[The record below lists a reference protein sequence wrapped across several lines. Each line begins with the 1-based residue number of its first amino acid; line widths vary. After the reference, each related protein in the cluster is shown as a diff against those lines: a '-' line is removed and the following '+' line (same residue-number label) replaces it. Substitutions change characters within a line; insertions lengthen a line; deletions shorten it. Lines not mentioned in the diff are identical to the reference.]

1 MTHDDAF
8 LQAIIESPDDDSLRL
23 IYADWLEDHGQ
34 PERAAFI
41 RVQCELARDAL
52 RPDSRREDLEAR
64 ERALLE
70 RHEGE
75 WLGPV
80 RGLVKRWTF
89 RRGFLEGVGLGAEE
103 FLTHAEALC
112 SQAPVRLARL
122 EFGPDTAHGT
132 LARLCRCSHL
142 GRLDAVRL
150 CFDPYQVDDAG
161 LRALA
166 GCPPLLRRL
175 DTLSATEC
183 MVSGAGLRAVV
194 TSPHLLRLRR
204 LHLNDCGLAGEQG
217 VRPLADSPQLARLA
231 DLSLRENALGDRGVR
246 VLAASPN
253 CGRLVSLDLAG
264 CGVTDAGAEA
274 LARSPHLG
282 RLEWLYLY
290 ENRLTQRGVRV
301 LAYSRGLARLR
312 EVWLWDNRIGE
323 ADQAWLKARFGDRVH
338 L

>member
-1 MTHDDAF
+1 MTHEDAF
-8 LQAIIESPDDDSLRL
+8 LQAICEAPDDDTPRL
-23 IYADWLEDHGQ
+23 VYADYLD
-34 PERAAFI
+34 ERADPRGGFI
-41 RVQCELARDAL
+41 RVQVALATLPEGDE
-52 RPDSRREDLEAR
+52 RREDLEAR

-70 RHEGE
+70 QHEEE

-80 RGLVKRWTF
+80 RGLVQRWTF
-89 RRGFLEGVGLGAEE
+89 RRGFLEAVGLGAEQ
-103 FLTHAEALC
+103 FLTHAAALC

-122 EFGPDTAHGT
+122 EFGPDTGPGT
-132 LARLCRCSHL
+132 LARLCSCPHL
-142 GRLDAVRL
+142 ERLDAVRVS
-150 CFDPYQVDDAG
+150 FDPYQVDDAG
-161 LRALA
+161 LRVLA

-183 MVSGAGLRAVV
+183 GVSVAGLRAVV
-194 TSPHLLRLRR
+194 ASPHLHRLRV
-204 LHLNDCGLAGEQG
+204 LHLNECGLRGEEG
-217 VRPLADSPQLARLA
+217 VRPLADSPQLARLT

-246 VLAASPN
+246 VLAASAN

-290 ENRLTQRGVRV
+290 ENRLTQRGVRA
-301 LAYSRGLARLR
+301 LAYSRHLARVL
-312 EVWLWDNRIGE
+312 EVWLWDNRIAE